1 MDTFLT
7 YKSRKPTTA
16 TTTQSTQP
24 AASPKQ
30 NPYSAPKFNRA
41 DLPADVAAAYDALPE
56 TNQHAFRIA
65 YEQLGS
71 SFDYRQCGL

>member
-7 YKSRKPTTA
+7 SKNSTRANPNTTS
-16 TTTQSTQP
+16 Q
-24 AASPKQ
+24 
-30 NPYSAPKFNRA
+30 SAPKPINPYPAPKFVRA
-41 DLPADVAAAYDALPE
+41 DLPADVGAAYDALPE

-71 SFDYRQCGL
+71 SFDYRQCGM

>member
-7 YKSRKPTTA
+7 NKSRKPTTA
-16 TTTQSTQP
+16 TTTHHTQP
-24 AASPKQ
+24 TGPKQ
-30 NPYSAPKFNRA
+30 NPYSAPKFARA